1 MYPRVKCWL
10 STFHKINDQIIK
22 TIILIIA
29 NSWDC
34 QYSFSI
40 VFGWF
45 CSELYSEHI
54 VEGYY
59 TNSQCT
65 LIVVTPGMVG
75 LKIELKICMPSI
87 RLRLSS
93 TVNYSDKTLALN
105 MLTDWSNFNIAVAR

>member
-1 MYPRVKCWL
+1 MRLSVFLFHSVWL
-10 STFHKINDQIIK
+10 
-22 TIILIIA
+22 IL
-29 NSWDC
+29 
-34 QYSFSI
+34 QLT
-40 VFGWF
+40 
-45 CSELYSEHI
+45 LYSEHI

-105 MLTDWSNFNIAVAR
+105 MLTD